1 MGMEPKPEEI
11 LILPASYSMD
21 LAYIP
26 LPTTCYLLPYSLLS
40 AVHSLLPT
48 PCSLLPAPY
57 SLLPTP
63 CTILSAVHSLLSTA
77 YCLRPALAYRLV
89 DPRKALQVHV
99 GCRR

>member
-63 CTILSAVHSLLSTA
+63 CSLLPARYCLLSIPCSLLPTA
-77 YCLRPALAYRLV
+77 YDLHSRTAWSTHA
-89 DPRKALQVHV
+89 KH
-99 GCRR
+99 CRYM